1 MPYTNNLNLPG
12 PIAAAVENDP
22 YDNGGAD
29 YSASGLTKPTR
40 IAILTARHA
49 GEIVEDVSDRIWAL
63 FGSAVHAI
71 LERSGEGGER
81 ELRLF
86 GAISIKYSFLMRK
99 EVVVSGATD
108 YVEHVPGIGTRI
120 SDYKVVGE
128 YTIRKTKENPTGVKF
143 EWEAQQNIYAQ
154 LRRMN
159 SLPVDA
165 LQIVAILRD
174 WKESQTK
181 NPEYHPHPVAVLP
194 VPMWSPSRILG
205 YMGERIEELEAV
217 KVGGIP
223 MPHCSPQER
232 WGGRRC
238 ERYCPVKPFC
248 IALNDGQVGPV
259 PPKPEEFGV

>member
-1 MPYTNNLNLPG
+1 MPYTNTLNLPG

-86 GAISIKYSFLMRK
+86 G
-99 EVVVSGATD
+99 EVKGKMVSGATD
-108 YVEHVPGIGTRI
+108 YVEHTVIEPDWPMPKVGWRI

-159 SLPVDA
+159 SLPVHA

-181 NPEYHPHPVAVLP
+181 NPEYHPHPVAILQ
-194 VPMWSPSRILG
+194 VPMWSPSRVLG

-217 KVGGIP
+217 KAGEIP